1 MSVRAGINT
10 VRSQWDYV
18 YSEQTQSRLA
28 EILDF
33 DPALVP
39 QDGEP
44 EEYRASLAG
53 ARVILSTW
61 GAHPLSADI
70 LELCPDLE
78 LVVYAAGSVKG
89 FLTPEFMDRKIP
101 VCSAVHLNAQPVA
114 EFTLGMILM
123 ALKQVFGRNEEIHRR
138 GPDGWHKGRADAPG
152 GYYHSKVGLLGY
164 GRITSLLLPL
174 LANFELDVY
183 LSEPYL
189 SDEEVRELGVNPAS
203 LEEIMATCEVVSLHH
218 ANTPANRNLI
228 NASNLRLLQPG
239 AHFINTSRGQLV
251 NEDDLVDRLRAGDIT
266 AYLDVTYPEPPGAGH
281 PFYSLPNCI
290 LTPHVAGSL
299 GREVHRM
306 GDYALREV
314 ENWLAGRP
322 LENRIDL
329 ETVFDRA

>member
-1 MSVRAGINT
+1 MSIRAGINT
-10 VRSQWDYV
+10 VREQWDYV
-18 YSEQTQSRLA
+18 YSEETQAKLARL
-28 EILDF
+28 LDF
-33 DPALVP
+33 DPDLIP

-44 EEYRASLAG
+44 AEYRASLEG

-61 GAHPLSADI
+61 GAHALTQEI
-70 LELCPDLE
+70 LDLCPDLE

-89 FLTPEFMDRKIP
+89 FLTPEFIHRRIP

-123 ALKQVFGRNEEIHRR
+123 ALKQVFARNDEIHRR
-138 GPDGWHKGRADAPG
+138 GREAWHKGREDEPG

-164 GRITSLLLPL
+164 GRITALLIPL

-183 LSEPYL
+183 LSDPYL
-189 SDEEVRELGVNPAS
+189 SDDDVRALGVKPAT

-228 NASNLRLLQPG
+228 NESNLRLLQPG
-239 AHFINTSRGQLV
+239 AHFINTSRGRLV
-251 NEDDLVDRLRAGDIT
+251 NESDLVDRLRSGDIT
-266 AYLDVTYPEPPGAGH
+266 AYLDVTYPEPPEDGH

-322 LENRIDL
+322 LENPIDL
-329 ETVFDRA
+329 ETVFERG

>member
-1 MSVRAGINT
+1 MSIRAGINT
-10 VRSQWDYV
+10 VRDQWDYV
-18 YSEQTQSRLA
+18 YSEQTQSKLA
-28 EILDF
+28 EVLEF
-33 DPALVP
+33 DPARIP
-39 QDGEP
+39 QRGEP
-44 EEYRASLAG
+44 DEYKASLEG

-61 GAHPLSADI
+61 GAHPLTPAI
-70 LELCPDLE
+70 LDLCPDLE

-89 FLTPEFMDRKIP
+89 FLTPEFIHRGIP

-123 ALKQVFGRNEEIHRR
+123 ALKQVFARNEELHRR
-138 GPDGWHKGRADAPG
+138 GPDAWHKERADAPG
-152 GYYHSKVGLLGY
+152 GYYHSRVGLLGY
-164 GRITSLLLPL
+164 GRITALLLPL

-183 LSEPYL
+183 LNDPYL
-189 SDEEVRELGVNPAS
+189 SDDEVRARGVQPAS
-203 LEEIMATCEVVSLHH
+203 LEEIMASCEVVSLHH

-228 NASNLRLLQPG
+228 NAANLGLLRPG

-251 NEDDLVDRLRAGDIT
+251 NEFDLVDRLRTGDIT
-266 AYLDVTYPEPPGAGH
+266 AYLDVTYPEPPEAGH

-329 ETVFDRA
+329 ETVFERG